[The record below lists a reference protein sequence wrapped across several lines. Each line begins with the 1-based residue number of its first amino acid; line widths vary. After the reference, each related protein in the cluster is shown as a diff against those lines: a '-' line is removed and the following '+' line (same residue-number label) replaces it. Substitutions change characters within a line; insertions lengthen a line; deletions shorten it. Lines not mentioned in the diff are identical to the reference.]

1 MLFKWT
7 GNPWVDG
14 GLAVIVAKSGKE
26 KIEDF
31 TDKDFETIVSDGAWL
46 AKANRQLKA
55 FTMVVGI
62 NSPLTNTSSNPSLKK
77 ENRNKKLNPLEDTGF
92 QQYCEV
98 IKELKESAIKQIN
111 GKFACEACG
120 ERPATD
126 VLEKHN
132 KEIARDWFPLAG
144 SIGSDAQAL
153 PAASRTARI
162 CSLCLLSVQFLPMGA
177 IIIEGKIACFQ
188 SSHSEL
194 TQMIIGEIYNETIN
208 KLQLLNA
215 GEKLSAIGQGK
226 GTKEALIMLIKI
238 MAELQRNKRMLEL
251 PRHTSLNIW
260 LFSNSGQEPD
270 CEVIEIPNEALT
282 FLWDAAKNYRQEI
295 ETFLRNE
302 PKRID
307 FQLLECVKR
316 KSEYYG
322 FYPYKN
328 SKPASKGLFELY
340 QTRVL
345 GNSSSALNLAEWFAY
360 QIKLRLSAGDKNDN
374 KLLGKL
380 LKENAYG
387 NKDKT
392 ILSKLKGILAQ
403 FAEEGLLT
411 LEDYTMLFPR
421 KEESHSFS
429 VKNNAFKWIWFYIN
443 HEAINNTKQEGGDK
457 LFTHSLIKT
466 FARDT
471 FDFYQK
477 ERGIKFIK
485 RNILE
490 AFKKGEVVTYDLQRW
505 FVNLAEIKDGYT
517 NEAWDDLCR
526 DENGNNVTYEVR
538 FQFRLEM
545 ANLYRLAVNQN
556 KKIQEGEI
564 K

>member
-1 MLFKWT
+1 MLFTWT
-7 GNPWVDG
+7 GNPWVDA

-46 AKANRQLKA
+46 AKANRQLNA

-62 NSPLTNTSSNPSLKK
+62 NSPLTNTSLNPSLKK
-77 ENRNKKLNPLEDTGF
+77 KNRGKLNSDDKGIK
-92 QQYCEV
+92 QYCEL
-98 IKELKESAIKQIN
+98 IKELKESVLKN
-111 GKFACEACG
+111 TGGKFMCESCG
-120 ERPATD
+120 ERPVTH
-126 VLEKHN
+126 VLFKHEK
-132 KEIARDWFPLAG
+132 KIGRDWFPLAG

-162 CSLCLLSVQFLPMGA
+162 CSLCLLSVQFLPLGA
-177 IIIEGKIACFQ
+177 IIVGGKIGCFQ
-188 SSHSEL
+188 STYMEL
-194 TQMIIGEIYNETIN
+194 TQLLVGEIFNETVN
-208 KLQLLNA
+208 KLGLLKH
-215 GEKLSAIGQGK
+215 GEKLSAVGQGK
-226 GTKEALIMLIKI
+226 GSKETLIMVIKI
-238 MAELQRNKRMLEL
+238 MAELQRNKRILEL
-251 PRHTSLNIW
+251 PQHTSLNIW

-270 CEVIEIPNEALT
+270 CEVIEIPNETLT

-307 FQLLECVKR
+307 FQLLECIKR
-316 KSEYYG
+316 RSEYYG

-328 SKPASKGLFELY
+328 SKPASKGLFGLY
-340 QTRVL
+340 QTKVL
-345 GNSSSALNLAEWFAY
+345 GNSASSLKLAEWLASE
-360 QIKLRLSAGDKNDN
+360 IKARLSAGNKNDN
-374 KLLGKL
+374 KLLGNL

-387 NKDKT
+387 SKDKT
-392 ILSKLKGILAQ
+392 VLSKLKGILAQ

-421 KEESHSFS
+421 ERGVKQILVKKE
-429 VKNNAFKWIWFYIN
+429 AFKWIWFYLN
-443 HEAINNTKQEGGDK
+443 HEDINNTKPEGGDK

-526 DENGNNVTYEVR
+526 DENGNNVTYEVK

-545 ANLYRLAVNQN
+545 ANLYRLAVAGNR
-556 KKIQEGEI
+556 ITEGGTI